1 MAIPN
6 NVDSG
11 STARRISDLPGPPGL
26 PLLGNALQIRR
37 ESLHQTLERWS
48 REYGAAFRFRIAWQ
62 EYVVI
67 SEPET
72 IAAVLRDRPDGF
84 KRRRRLEETARELG
98 FDGLFSANGDTWK
111 RQRPMVVNGL
121 NPVHVKAFFPTLVKV
136 TERFARR
143 WQRAAATGAAIDLL
157 SDLMRY
163 TVDVTA
169 GLAFGVDVNTTESDQ
184 EVIQSHLDKL
194 FPALFQRVMAPV
206 PYWRY
211 VKLPSDRQLD
221 RHLAALG
228 RAVDGFIGDA
238 RRRLGQ
244 QPELREQPSNLIE
257 AMIAAR
263 DREDSELTDADISGN
278 VLTMLLAGED
288 TTATTLAWI
297 IWFLHR
303 HREVRD
309 QASREVKEVLGDDAC
324 PTSHDQ
330 LRLLDFIEACAN
342 ETMRLRPVAPILLVE
357 AVRETVVGG
366 LTVPSGALLMCLTRP
381 GAIDERHFPDPQTFR
396 PMRWVVGTGAPEVT
410 SSARRA
416 AIPFGTGP
424 RMCPGRYLAIAEIKM
439 VIAMVLASFEVESVT
454 TPDGGE
460 PRERLAFS
468 MSPVGL
474 KLHLR
479 RRDALEQGT
488 STLL

>member
-1 MAIPN
+1 MIL
-6 NVDSG
+6 D
-11 STARRISDLPGPPGL
+11 
-26 PLLGNALQIRR
+26 
-37 ESLHQTLERWS
+37 
-48 REYGAAFRFRIAWQ
+48 
-62 EYVVI
+62 
-67 SEPET
+67 PET

-98 FDGLFSANGDTWK
+98 FNGLFSANGDTWK

-143 WQRAAATGAAIDLL
+143 WQRAAAAGAAIDLL

-163 TVDVTA
+163 TVDVTS
-169 GLAFGVDVNTTESDQ
+169 GLAFGVDMNTTESDQ

-194 FPALFQRVMAPV
+194 LPALFQRVMAPV

-221 RHLAALG
+221 RHLAALR

-238 RRRLGQ
+238 RRRLVQ

-263 DREDSELTDADISGN
+263 DREDSKLTDADVSGN

-288 TTATTLAWI
+288 TTATTLGWI
-297 IWFLHR
+297 IWFLYR
-303 HREVRD
+303 HREVMD
-309 QASREVKEVLGDDAC
+309 QARREVKEVLGDDAC

-342 ETMRLRPVAPILLVE
+342 ETMRLKPVAPILLVE

-366 LTVPSGALLMCLTRP
+366 LTVPTGSLLICLTRP
-381 GAIDERHFPDPQTFR
+381 GAIDERHFPDPQIFR
-396 PMRWVVGTGAPEVT
+396 PARWVVGTGAPEVAG
-410 SSARRA
+410 SARRA
-416 AIPFGTGP
+416 AVPFGAGP

-439 VIAMVLASFEVESVT
+439 VIAMLLASFEVESVT
-454 TPDGGE
+454 TPDGAE

-468 MSPVGL
+468 MSPVGM
-474 KLHLR
+474 KMHLR
-479 RRDALEQGT
+479 RPDVPKHGT
-488 STLL
+488 SIFQ

>member
-1 MAIPN
+1 MAIRN
-6 NVDSG
+6 NAISA
-11 STARRISDLPGPPGL
+11 STLRRISDLPGPSGL
-26 PLLGNALQIRR
+26 PLIGSALQIRR
-37 ESLHQTLERWS
+37 ESLHQTLEQWS
-48 REYGAAFRFRIAWQ
+48 REYGASFRFRIAWQ

-67 SEPET
+67 SDPET

-98 FDGLFSANGDTWK
+98 FNGLFSANGDTWK

-143 WQRAAATGAAIDLL
+143 WHRAAAAGAAIDLL

-211 VKLPSDRQLD
+211 VKLPRDRQLD
-221 RHLAALG
+221 RHLAALE
-228 RAVDGFIGDA
+228 RAVDGFIGEA
-238 RRRLGQ
+238 RRRLVQ

-263 DREDSELTDADISGN
+263 DREDSKLTDADVSGN

-303 HREVRD
+303 NREVMDR
-309 QASREVKEVLGDDAC
+309 ASREVKEVLGDDAC
-324 PTSHDQ
+324 
-330 LRLLDFIEACAN
+330 
-342 ETMRLRPVAPILLVE
+342 RPVMI
-357 AVRETVVGG
+357 
-366 LTVPSGALLMCLTRP
+366 S
-381 GAIDERHFPDPQTFR
+381 
-396 PMRWVVGTGAPEVT
+396 
-410 SSARRA
+410 
-416 AIPFGTGP
+416 
-424 RMCPGRYLAIAEIKM
+424 
-439 VIAMVLASFEVESVT
+439 
-454 TPDGGE
+454 
-460 PRERLAFS
+460 
-468 MSPVGL
+468 
-474 KLHLR
+474 
-479 RRDALEQGT
+479 
-488 STLL
+488 

>member
-1 MAIPN
+1 MAIRN
-6 NVDSG
+6 NVISG
-11 STARRISDLPGPPGL
+11 STVRRISDLPGPSGL
-26 PLLGNALQIRR
+26 PLIGSALQIRR
-37 ESLHQTLERWS
+37 ESLHQTLEQWS
-48 REYGAAFRFRIAWQ
+48 REYGAPFRFRIARQ

-67 SEPET
+67 SDPET

-98 FDGLFSANGDTWK
+98 FNGLFSANGGTWK

-143 WQRAAATGAAIDLL
+143 WHRAAAANAAIDLL
-157 SDLMRY
+157 PDLMRY

-194 FPALFQRVMAPV
+194 LPALFQRVMAPV

-211 VKLPSDRQLD
+211 LKLPSDRQLD
-221 RHLAALG
+221 RHLAAIR

-238 RRRLGQ
+238 RRRLVQ
-244 QPELREQPSNLIE
+244 QPGLREQPSNLIE

-263 DREDSELTDADISGN
+263 DREDSKLTDADISGN

-288 TTATTLAWI
+288 TTAATLAWI

-303 HREVRD
+303 HREVMD

-342 ETMRLRPVAPILLVE
+342 ETMRLKPVAPILLVE

-366 LTVPSGALLMCLTRP
+366 LTVPTGTLLMCLTRP

-396 PMRWVVGTGAPEVT
+396 PARWVVGTGEPEVAG
-410 SSARRA
+410 SARRA
-416 AIPFGTGP
+416 AIPFGAGP

-439 VIAMVLASFEVESVT
+439 VIAMLLASFEVESVT
-454 TPDGGE
+454 IPDGGE

-468 MSPVGL
+468 LSPVGL

-479 RRDALEQGT
+479 RRNALEHGT
-488 STLL
+488 SILQ